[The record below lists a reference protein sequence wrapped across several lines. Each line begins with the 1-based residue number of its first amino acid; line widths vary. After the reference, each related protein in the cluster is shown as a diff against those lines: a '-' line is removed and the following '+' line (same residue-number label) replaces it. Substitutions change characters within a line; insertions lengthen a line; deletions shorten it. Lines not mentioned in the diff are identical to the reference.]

1 MPAVAASLGKMVL
14 AVVPQIGP
22 YLQILVWQLALGPWF
37 SDGFKKTFDFQFVQ
51 IVSYCEDESDDS
63 QALYM
68 LALKLEVLCAFF
80 NVVFF
85 KSTGTSGS

>member
-37 SDGFKKTFDFQFVQ
+37 SDGFKKAFDFQFVQ
-51 IVSYCEDESDDS
+51 IVSIF
-63 QALYM
+63 
-68 LALKLEVLCAFF
+68 KKKKKFF
-80 NVVFF
+80 LILFYF
-85 KSTGTSGS
+85 